1 MRLGD
6 DRAPF
11 RRVVVRGRWAGGRT
25 GGGSG
30 HSPRSLANCQCGFW
44 LGGRPRAS
52 GLFSGP
58 AACERSDLDLTP
70 TGRGSPLT
78 PFPFSL
84 PLRPRPRPGPFYSSY
99 SESACQSV
107 SLSGSRGGR
116 LDGSDTT
123 GRQKIENAGTNS
135 PFLLLPLRS
144 MIFRNTIWGRF
155 FQHDTRMR
163 MRCCKK
169 SLPFERSSLERRLQ
183 VSPFHPP
190 NFTSASHS
198 HRRSV
203 HSIHSISG
211 VGQNQ
216 KSKQKWLRHPIFPEC
231 DNRVS
236 WE

>member
-1 MRLGD
+1 MTGLHSGGWWS
-6 DRAPF
+6 
-11 RRVVVRGRWAGGRT
+11 VCGGRAG

-52 GLFSGP
+52 WLVSLSTAGP

-84 PLRPRPRPGPFYSSY
+84 PLRPRPARVHFILPTVSRPVS
-99 SESACQSV
+99 QSV

-169 SLPFERSSLERRLQ
+169 VSHLKGRPSNAACKSPLSS
-183 VSPFHPP
+183 FHPP
-190 NFTSASHS
+190 NFTSAL
-198 HRRSV
+198 RRSV